1 MCVCLTLDSQPSR
14 EHYKTVISSLKMLI
28 SFVASCMLRMKVLT
42 HFCMNKLG
50 RGERM
55 QNGCKPQKKPLTVS
69 HGKSSVEQGFSE
81 KSDIVGTNMNEETLI
96 YCIDKH
102 KMVLRTSTN
111 L

>member
-1 MCVCLTLDSQPSR
+1 MHVENEGLDSFLYEQ
-14 EHYKTVISSLKMLI
+14 T
-28 SFVASCMLRMKVLT
+28 
-42 HFCMNKLG
+42 
-50 RGERM
+50 GERREDAEWL
-55 QNGCKPQKKPLTVS
+55 QTTKKTLTVF

-81 KSDIVGTNMNEETLI
+81 KSDIVDTNMNEETLI